1 ALTNPSKILA
11 TFQSKTK
18 STISINTIQK
28 YLEYLEDAFLI
39 QHARRYDIKGRK
51 YIGSPLKYYFEDVG
65 LRNAC
70 LGFRQVEE
78 THLMENILYN
88 ELRYRGYSVD
98 VGTVKKQERK
108 EDGRLTTRTLEVDF
122 VANLGSRR
130 IYIQSALRMIDDEKR
145 AQEKASL
152 LALKDSFQKVIL
164 VRDIVPNYHD
174 NDGVLTMNL
183 FDFLLHRKPFV

>member
-1 ALTNPSKILA
+1 MKN
-11 TFQSKTK
+11 Q
-18 STISINTIQK
+18 
-28 YLEYLEDAFLI
+28 
-39 QHARRYDIKGRK
+39 
-51 YIGSPLKYYFEDVG
+51 IGY
-65 LRNAC
+65 C
-70 LGFRQVEE
+70 
-78 THLMENILYN
+78 
-88 ELRYRGYSVD
+88 GYSVD

-130 IYIQSALRMIDDEKR
+130 IYIQSALRMNDDEKR
-145 AQEKASL
+145 AQKKASL